1 MPDFARTYSVARPCF
16 RCESYW
22 FAEISGQRLTSPK
35 NERVATRSSGRLI
48 AANRSGPVKKLAKKS
63 KVVRRM
69 KATSNGEPKAGGNGG
84 LAKAVIN
91 PLMTKPSKES
101 GDQILTVPMLAE
113 YLLCHPSTIY
123 RLLKNKRI
131 PGFRVGSDW
140 RFRRSA
146 IDQWLSKATIPAAR

>member
-1 MPDFARTYSVARPCF
+1 
-16 RCESYW
+16 
-22 FAEISGQRLTSPK
+22 
-35 NERVATRSSGRLI
+35 
-48 AANRSGPVKKLAKKS
+48 
-63 KVVRRM
+63 M
-69 KATSNGEPKAGGNGG
+69 KAISNGEPKVGSNGG
-84 LAKAVIN
+84 TAKTVIN
-91 PLMTKPSKES
+91 PMLTKPSKDS

-146 IDQWLSKATIPAAR
+146 IDQWLNKATIPAGR

>member
-1 MPDFARTYSVARPCF
+1 
-16 RCESYW
+16 
-22 FAEISGQRLTSPK
+22 
-35 NERVATRSSGRLI
+35 
-48 AANRSGPVKKLAKKS
+48 VKKLAKKS

-69 KATSNGEPKAGGNGG
+69 KATSNGESKAASLAGIGKLGNPKM
-84 LAKAVIN
+84 VN
-91 PLMTKPSKES
+91 PKLVNPMTMKSSKEQ

-123 RLLKNKRI
+123 RLLKNRRI

-146 IDQWLSKATIPAAR
+146 IDQWLNKATISSAR

>member
-1 MPDFARTYSVARPCF
+1 M
-16 RCESYW
+16 
-22 FAEISGQRLTSPK
+22 G
-35 NERVATRSSGRLI
+35 RV
-48 AANRSGPVKKLAKKS
+48 
-63 KVVRRM
+63 
-69 KATSNGEPKAGGNGG
+69 KATSNGEAKAAGNGASG
-84 LAKAVIN
+84 KPPLIN
-91 PLMTKPSKES
+91 PLLTKPSKES

-146 IDQWLSKATIPAAR
+146 IDQWLNKATIPAGR

>member
-1 MPDFARTYSVARPCF
+1 
-16 RCESYW
+16 
-22 FAEISGQRLTSPK
+22 
-35 NERVATRSSGRLI
+35 
-48 AANRSGPVKKLAKKS
+48 VKKSAKKS

-69 KATSNGEPKAGGNGG
+69 KATSNGHAMAELETRNAVKITAAK
-84 LAKAVIN
+84 LAKHSPIS
-91 PLMTKPSKES
+91 MKPAKDQE
-101 GDQILTVPMLAE
+101 DQILTVPMLAE

-146 IDQWLSKATIPAAR
+146 IDQWLNRATIATGR